1 MNAIANTLPL
11 ASSSTPAAPAPTA
24 AGDRVPGRGA
34 VWTGRVLGALPALF
48 LLFDGEIKVLQ
59 THWAMEGTAQVGYS
73 TGIVLPLGIVELA
86 CVVAYVFPRTAALGT
101 AVLTAYLGGA
111 VATHVRLGQPYILP
125 ILFGVILW
133 LGLFLRDERIRALI
147 APRRGRKAATVA

>member
-1 MNAIANTLPL
+1 MNTTATLPL
-11 ASSSTPAAPAPTA
+11 ASSSSASVPVPASVDA
-24 AGDRVPGRGA
+24 RVPGRGA
-34 VWTGRVLGALPALF
+34 LWTGRVLGALPALF
-48 LLFDGEIKVLQ
+48 LLFDGAIKVLQ

-73 TGIVLPLGIVELA
+73 PSIVLPLGIIELA

-133 LGLFLRDERIRALI
+133 LGLYLRDERIRALVGPGRRR
-147 APRRGRKAATVA
+147 APRAAA